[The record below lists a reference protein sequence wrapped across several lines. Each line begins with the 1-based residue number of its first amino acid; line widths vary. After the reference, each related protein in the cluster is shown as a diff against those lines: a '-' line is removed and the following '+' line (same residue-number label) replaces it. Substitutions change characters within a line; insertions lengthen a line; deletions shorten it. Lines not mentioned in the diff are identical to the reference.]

1 MQKELIIAGF
11 GGQGILFGGQV
22 VAYAAM
28 DAGKQV
34 TWIPSYGPEMRGGTA
49 NCTVVIADE
58 EIGSPLVEHPA
69 LAVALNLPSF
79 DKYEEVLQEGGTL
92 IVNQSMV
99 DRGAKRSDIKVILV
113 PCNQIAEEIG
123 ERKMLTMVAIGAL
136 LTALPELSLT
146 DVEKTRSRSRMRMSC
161 ARLAPDSS
169 IVSFWQTRQRSPELI
184 SRARASRAG
193 FFSCSLGSTAT
204 AGAATSAKRASASKP
219 RRIMFRPGGDW

>member
-1 MQKELIIAGF
+1 MQKELIVAGF
-11 GGQGILFGGQV
+11 GGQGVLFGGQV

-28 DAGKQV
+28 DAGKEV

-79 DKYEEVLQEGGTL
+79 DKYEGILQKGGTL

-99 DRGAKRSDIKVILV
+99 DRAAKRSDIKVIFV

-123 ERKMLTMVAIGAL
+123 ERRLLTMVAIGAL
-136 LTALPELSLT
+136 LTALPELSLD
-146 DVEKTRSRSRMRMSC
+146 DVEKTLAAHMP
-161 ARLAPDSS
+161 ARHQDLLTKNCEALRRGFE
-169 IVSFWQTRQRSPELI
+169 I
-184 SRARASRAG
+184 AR
-193 FFSCSLGSTAT
+193 
-204 AGAATSAKRASASKP
+204 KQ
-219 RRIMFRPGGDW
+219 